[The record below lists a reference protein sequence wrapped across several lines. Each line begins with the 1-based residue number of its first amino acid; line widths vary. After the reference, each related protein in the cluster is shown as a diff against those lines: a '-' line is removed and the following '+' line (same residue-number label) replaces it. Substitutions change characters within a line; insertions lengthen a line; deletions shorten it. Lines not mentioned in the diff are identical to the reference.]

1 MIEFQHVSKRFGPTR
16 AVDDVSFR
24 VKQGELLALLGES
37 GCGKTT
43 CLRMINRLIDLD
55 EGYISVDGE
64 YVSDHDPVQ
73 LRRGIGYVIQGVGLF
88 PHYTVARNIAAVPQ
102 LLGWSSADTE
112 SRVHELLQLVNL
124 PPETFADRMPAEL
137 SGGQRQ
143 RIGVARALAARPR
156 VMLMDEP
163 FGALDPITRAELQ
176 DEFRALQ
183 KSLELT
189 VLMVTHDVTEALLMA
204 DRIAVMHAGELLQL
218 GAPNDLLAHPAD
230 ERVASLMAMPKH
242 QADRVEAILE
252 DGA

>member
-1 MIEFQHVSKRFGPTR
+1 MIEFKNVSKQFGPTR
-16 AVDDVSFR
+16 AVNDVSFH
-24 VKQGELLALLGES
+24 VEKGELLALLGES

-55 EGYISVDGE
+55 RGYISVDGD
-64 YVSDHDPVQ
+64 YISDHDPIQ

-102 LLGWSSADTE
+102 LLGWAPVDTKA
-112 SRVHELLQLVNL
+112 RVHELLELVNL
-124 PPETFADRMPAEL
+124 PAEQFEERMPAEL
-137 SGGQRQ
+137 SGGQQQ
-143 RIGVARALAARPR
+143 RVGVARALAARPR

-163 FGALDPITRAELQ
+163 FGALDPMTRAELQ

-183 KSLELT
+183 QRLELT
-189 VLMVTHDVTEALLMA
+189 VVMVTHDVTEALLMA

-218 GAPNDLLAHPAD
+218 GTPNELLTQPAD
-230 ERVASLMAMPKH
+230 DRVSSLMAMPKQ

-252 DGA
+252 NGQ